1 MPTPS
6 THPDLR
12 ATIAGLARL
21 YPAPAIL
28 TDPLQQILWDNIGY
42 LIDDGRRAALF
53 EEFRARVGL
62 TPSDI
67 ESADFET
74 LFDIARRGGMRP
86 EIRVQRWRDIAA
98 LVQSRAG
105 GDLAGALARLTLT
118 RARALLKAFPTI
130 GDPGADRILL
140 FAGFAARPCLESNG
154 VRALARLGFFAEQ
167 RDYST
172 SYRAAVDVLASQGD
186 ADRQFLIS
194 AYLALRA
201 HGQAVCKRAAPLCP
215 ACPLDENCAHAVV
228 SAL

>member
-1 MPTPS
+1 VT
-6 THPDLR
+6 TGTAHPDLR
-12 ATIAGLARL
+12 ATIAELARV

-42 LIDDGRRAALF
+42 LIDDDRRAALF
-53 EEFRARVGL
+53 EEFHLRVGL

-86 EIRVQRWRDIAA
+86 ETRVQRWRDIAA
-98 LVQSRAG
+98 LVQTRAG
-105 GDLAGALARLTLT
+105 GDLSGALANLNPAK
-118 RARALLKAFPTI
+118 ARALLKAFPTI

-140 FAGFAARPCLESNG
+140 FAGRAARPCLESNG

-172 SYRAAVDVLASQGD
+172 V
-186 ADRQFLIS
+186 
-194 AYLALRA
+194 
-201 HGQAVCKRAAPLCP
+201 
-215 ACPLDENCAHAVV
+215 E
-228 SAL
+228 

>member
-1 MPTPS
+1 MT
-6 THPDLR
+6 TGTAHPDLR
-12 ATIAGLARL
+12 ATIAELARV

-42 LIDDGRRAALF
+42 LIDDDRRAALF
-53 EEFRARVGL
+53 EEFHLRVGL

-86 EIRVQRWRDIAA
+86 ETRVQRWRDIAA
-98 LVQSRAG
+98 LVQTRAG
-105 GDLAGALARLTLT
+105 GDLSGALANLNPAK
-118 RARALLKAFPTI
+118 ARALLKAFPTI

-140 FAGFAARPCLESNG
+140 FAGRAARPCLESNG

-172 SYRAAVDVLASQGD
+172 SYRAAVDVLASQGE
-186 ADRQFLIS
+186 ADRQWLIS

-201 HGQAVCKRAAPLCP
+201 HGQALCKRAAPLCL
-215 ACPLDENCAHAVV
+215 ACPLDENCGHAVV